1 MDAVELRDL
10 LRGAPELLARQPVQ
24 AVETFA
30 SALARSSG
38 PAHAPARVWLRYFL
52 ALGNLSL
59 WRIAEARTET
69 ITALEEAALLPW
81 PEENRRSPVTFD
93 PERALPLLRR
103 TLVELAARGLVAF
116 ASGGTLLGLVREG
129 RLLAHDKDLDV
140 VTPIEFFDRVVEFL
154 PGLGWAAAWIPLKAV
169 NFRSFV
175 HEESS
180 ITLDIIGA
188 DYDPGTDRI
197 VGGWWPVGLP
207 RAEGRLLR
215 FRKFEVALAD
225 APWGR
230 HWRIVHPEPVLEEL
244 YGPGWRIPDPG
255 FDAAL
260 ETPALVEYTPFTRAW
275 GYLRL
280 LEARLNGRTDRFAR
294 LVRILGRLDPA
305 DPVLNRLDPHF

>member
-30 SALARSSG
+30 STLARSSG
-38 PAHAPARVWLRYFL
+38 PARVWLRYFL

-69 ITALEEAALLPW
+69 ITALEEATLLPW
-81 PEENRRSPVTFD
+81 PEENRRSPATFD

-154 PGLGWAAAWIPLKAV
+154 PGLGWAAACTPLKAV
-169 NFRSFV
+169 TFRSFV
-175 HEESS
+175 
-180 ITLDIIGA
+180 
-188 DYDPGTDRI
+188 
-197 VGGWWPVGLP
+197 
-207 RAEGRLLR
+207 
-215 FRKFEVALAD
+215 
-225 APWGR
+225 
-230 HWRIVHPEPVLEEL
+230 
-244 YGPGWRIPDPG
+244 
-255 FDAAL
+255 
-260 ETPALVEYTPFTRAW
+260 
-275 GYLRL
+275 
-280 LEARLNGRTDRFAR
+280 
-294 LVRILGRLDPA
+294 
-305 DPVLNRLDPHF
+305 